1 MWRPDRRI
9 LVSVADTDAL
19 AQFLR
24 ARRELVHPADVGL
37 PEDGRRRVVG
47 LRREEVAMLA
57 GISAEYYLRLE
68 QGRDRHPSEQVL
80 DGIARALQLEDDAA
94 SYMHNLARYSRPKP
108 RRRTR
113 RARRVDPALQ
123 DLIDSWPLTAAHIQ
137 DHTLT
142 VIAANRLACALTPY
156 WAPGVNSLRAAFL
169 EPEMRDFYENWDEL
183 AALTGS
189 GRSTPARSQCACD

>member
-37 PEDGRRRVVG
+37 PEDGHRRVVG

-68 QGRDRHPSEQVL
+68 RHLMFRCLLRVDDDVEHERASRADDLQG
-80 DGIARALQLEDDAA
+80 ALQ
-94 SYMHNLARYSRPKP
+94 
-108 RRRTR
+108 R
-113 RARRVDPALQ
+113 RAQLAELLHSFAGGLLSLVQTCRRP
-123 DLIDSWPLTAAHIQ
+123 T
-137 DHTLT
+137 
-142 VIAANRLACALTPY
+142 
-156 WAPGVNSLRAAFL
+156 
-169 EPEMRDFYENWDEL
+169 EKE
-183 AALTGS
+183 GS
-189 GRSTPARSQCACD
+189 S